1 MKFAEMEYR
10 CDADFTCGGWKIVTY
25 RYSWAVGSKNWGS
38 DSVVD
43 FEHVLE
49 NSGGMLSLLCQDRSK
64 GVEAENIAP
73 MCDPALCDRDNIL
86 YLISK
91 PDHRAAKGSLA
102 VVDTSKK
109 TLESVTPLSEERAIG
124 YAVTYVHCTFSK
136 HFNDVAGI
144 HAETTFLL
152 VLATCIRSHSQFR
165 LCWYLSHLRYIGLN
179 TIC

>member
-1 MKFAEMEYR
+1 M
-10 CDADFTCGGWKIVTY
+10 
-25 RYSWAVGSKNWGS
+25 
-38 DSVVD
+38 
-43 FEHVLE
+43 
-49 NSGGMLSLLCQDRSK
+49 
-64 GVEAENIAP
+64 
-73 MCDPALCDRDNIL
+73 
-86 YLISK
+86 
-91 PDHRAAKGSLA
+91 

-109 TLESVTPLSEERAIG
+109 TLESVTPLSDERAIG

>member
-25 RYSWAVGSKNWGS
+25 RYSWAVGSKNWGL

-73 MCDPALCDRDNIL
+73 MCDPTLRPRQHFVLDIQA
-86 YLISK
+86 K
-91 PDHRAAKGSLA
+91 PQSRQ
-102 VVDTSKK
+102 
-109 TLESVTPLSEERAIG
+109 RIIG
-124 YAVTYVHCTFSK
+124 
-136 HFNDVAGI
+136 G
-144 HAETTFLL
+144 
-152 VLATCIRSHSQFR
+152 
-165 LCWYLSHLRYIGLN
+165 G
-179 TIC
+179 